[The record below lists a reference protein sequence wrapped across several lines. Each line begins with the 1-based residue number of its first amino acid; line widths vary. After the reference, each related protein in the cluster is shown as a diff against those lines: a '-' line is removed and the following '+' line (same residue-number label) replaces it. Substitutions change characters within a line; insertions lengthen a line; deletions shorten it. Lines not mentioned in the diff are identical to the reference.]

1 MPDILDEHLWDH
13 YSGLPNPKYYEM
25 ENCEICNK
33 SMTQE
38 DYSWSD
44 ICPDCLED
52 CN

>member
-1 MPDILDEHLWDH
+1 MPDILDEHLWD
-13 YSGLPNPKYYEM
+13 SKNWCNRQT

-33 SMTQE
+33 SMSDE
-38 DYSWSD
+38 DYNWSD